1 LASVVDGG
9 LSGFA
14 RGTIRATIGLAIA
27 VEVLERG
34 ARIASLVTHMPGA
47 YAVNSSDSRQESFD
61 LCVVGGAG
69 HVGLPLSIVFA
80 SKGLRV
86 LIHDLNKDAL
96 ETIAG
101 GEVPFMERGAT
112 PLLRDA
118 IANNRL
124 CFTTD
129 PADVARASSIVIVI
143 GTPVDEFLN
152 PSLKPL
158 MACIDTLFP
167 YLSDDQLLIL
177 RSTVYPG
184 VTESIGKHLA
194 ARRKATKIAF
204 CPERIVQ
211 GYAIEELQSL
221 PQLVSGTTPEAEDAA
236 ARLFSL
242 IAPRVVRMVPIEAEL
257 VKLYSNAYRYIQ
269 FATTNQF
276 YLIANSAGADYFRI
290 MEAMKDGYP
299 RMADIPGHGFAAG
312 PCLFKDTMQLTAF
325 YRNQFSIG
333 QAAMLVNESLP
344 LFVVDSLAARH
355 KLEDKTV
362 GLLGMAFKAE
372 SDDPRSS
379 LSYKLKK
386 LLAFRAKEVL
396 TTDPYVTS
404 DPTIVP
410 LEEVLS
416 RSDILVL
423 CAPHRAYR
431 ELDLQGK
438 EFFDVWNLWAV
449 RELQGTAH

>member
-1 LASVVDGG
+1 M
-9 LSGFA
+9 
-14 RGTIRATIGLAIA
+14 TATETTSQKL
-27 VEVLERG
+27 
-34 ARIASLVTHMPGA
+34 
-47 YAVNSSDSRQESFD
+47 FD

-86 LIHDLNKDAL
+86 LLFDVNVDAL
-96 ETIAG
+96 NTIATG
-101 GEVPFMERGAT
+101 ALPFMERGAA

-118 IANNRL
+118 IARNRL
-124 CFTTD
+124 CFTTES
-129 PADVARASSIVIVI
+129 ADVARATSMVIVI

-158 MACIDTLFP
+158 MRCIDTLLP
-167 YLSDDQLLIL
+167 HLSDDQLLVL

-184 VTESIGKHLA
+184 VTESIGKYLRSRH
-194 ARRKATKIAF
+194 RTTKVAF

-211 GYAIEELQSL
+211 GHAVEELQKL
-221 PQLVSGTTPEAEDAA
+221 PQIVSGTTPEAEDAA
-236 ARLFSL
+236 AALFSK

-257 VKLYSNAYRYIQ
+257 VKLFSNAYRYIQ
-269 FATTNQF
+269 FAATNQF
-276 YLIANSAGADYFRI
+276 YLIANSAGADYARV

-299 RMADIPGHGFAAG
+299 RMADLPGPGFAAG

-325 YRNQFSIG
+325 YKNQFSIG

-344 LFVVDSLAARH
+344 LFVVETLAARH
-355 KLEDKTV
+355 KLEDLTI
-362 GLLGMAFKAE
+362 GLLGMAFKAD

-386 LLAFRAKEVL
+386 LLTFRAKDVL

-404 DPTIVP
+404 DPTLLP
-410 LEEVLS
+410 LDDVIS

-423 CAPHRAYR
+423 CAPHRVYQNL
-431 ELDLQGK
+431 ELGNKVVVDI
-438 EFFDVWNLWAV
+438 WNLWGV
-449 RELQGTAH
+449 RETERAAH